1 MTQVVDRTTDR
12 QPEGDAAERPVESYL
27 LPSTAAIAPDG
38 RLSIGGVG
46 VLDLVAHVGTP
57 VFIYDEEHLR
67 RRCRE
72 ATRVFP
78 GGVAYAAK
86 AFLCRA
92 MARLAWEEGMA
103 IDVASGGELEV
114 ALSAGVPA
122 DRLVMHGNNKST
134 DELAR
139 ALSRG
144 VGRIVIDSFDEIER
158 LDRLA
163 PIIGDGRRPKVLIR
177 VNPAVQADTH
187 AAICTGQ
194 AKSKFGFGL
203 TSGAAAEA
211 VERLRRP
218 TSAVRLV
225 GIHAHIGSQLMDL
238 AAPRLVIASL
248 AEFFVPLGLPE
259 LCIGGGLGAAYV
271 GGDQPPSMPH
281 WALAIHQAC
290 AAAGIPR
297 TVQVTAEPGRSI
309 VANAAITCYT
319 AGTIKDLPGVCT
331 YLSVDGGMSDNLR
344 PALYGWGY
352 EAFLPRAT
360 KAPRPRPVTVVGEH
374 CESGDIVVADGHLP
388 EDVHVGD
395 VVATPVTGAYGYS
408 LASNYNKVC
417 RPPVV
422 FVRDGRY
429 RVVVRRETYDDL
441 LRLDTP

>member
-1 MTQVVDRTTDR
+1 MSVADHASEISAS
-12 QPEGDAAERPVESYL
+12 EGSLPRYL
-27 LPSTAAIAPDG
+27 LPDTAAMAPDG
-38 RLSIGGVG
+38 RLAIGGVD
-46 VLDLVAHVGTP
+46 VLQLVAQVGTP

-72 ATRVFP
+72 ACRVFP

-92 MARLAWEEGMA
+92 MARLAWEEGMS

-122 DRLVMHGNNKST
+122 GRLVMHGSNKST

-139 ALSRG
+139 ALSSG
-144 VGRIVIDSFDEIER
+144 VGRIVIDSFDEIDR

-163 PIIGDGRRPKVLIR
+163 PIIGDGHRPAVLVR
-177 VNPAVQADTH
+177 VNPAVHADTH
-187 AAICTGQ
+187 AFINTSQ
-194 AKSKFGFGL
+194 PRSKFGFGL
-203 TSGAAAEA
+203 ASGAAAEA
-211 VERLRRP
+211 VARLSRP
-218 TSAVRLV
+218 SSPVKLV
-225 GIHAHIGSQLMDL
+225 GIHAHVGSQLMDPSGPREAIAAL
-238 AAPRLVIASL
+238 AD
-248 AEFFVPLGLPE
+248 FFVRLGLPE
-259 LCIGGGLGAAYV
+259 LCIGGGLGVPYV
-271 GGDQPPSMPH
+271 DGDQPSSMAH

-290 AAAGIPR
+290 AAARIPR
-297 TVQVTAEPGRSI
+297 TVKVTAEPGRSI
-309 VANAAITCYT
+309 VGPAAITCYT
-319 AGTIKDLPGVCT
+319 VGTIKELPDLCT
-331 YLSVDGGMSDNLR
+331 YVSVDGGMSDNLR

-360 KAPRPRPVTVVGEH
+360 SAPRPRPVTLVGKH
-374 CESGDIVVADGHLP
+374 CESGDIVVPDGRLP
-388 EDVHVGD
+388 ADVHVGD

-422 FVRDGRY
+422 FVRDGQY
-429 RVVVRRETYDDL
+429 RVVVGRETYDDL

>member
-1 MTQVVDRTTDR
+1 MSVVDHASEISAS
-12 QPEGDAAERPVESYL
+12 EGSLPRYL
-27 LPSTAAIAPDG
+27 LPDTAAMAPDG
-38 RLSIGGVG
+38 RLAIGGVD
-46 VLDLVAHVGTP
+46 VLQLVAQVGTP

-72 ATRVFP
+72 ACRVFP

-92 MARLAWEEGMA
+92 MARLAWEEGMS

-122 DRLVMHGNNKST
+122 GRLVMHGSNKST

-139 ALSRG
+139 ALSSG
-144 VGRIVIDSFDEIER
+144 VGRIVIDSFDEIDR

-163 PIIGDGRRPKVLIR
+163 PIIGDGHRPAVLVR
-177 VNPAVQADTH
+177 VNPAVHADTH
-187 AAICTGQ
+187 AFINTSQ
-194 AKSKFGFGL
+194 PRSKFGFGL
-203 TSGAAAEA
+203 ASGAAAEA
-211 VERLRRP
+211 VARLSRP
-218 TSAVRLV
+218 SSPVKLV
-225 GIHAHIGSQLMDL
+225 GIHAHVGSQLMDPSGPREAIAAL
-238 AAPRLVIASL
+238 AD
-248 AEFFVPLGLPE
+248 FFVRLGLPE
-259 LCIGGGLGAAYV
+259 LCIGGGLGVPYV
-271 GGDQPPSMPH
+271 DGDQPSSMAH

-290 AAAGIPR
+290 AAASIPR
-297 TVQVTAEPGRSI
+297 TVKVTAEPGRSI
-309 VANAAITCYT
+309 VGPAAITCYT
-319 AGTIKDLPGVCT
+319 VGTIKELPDLCT
-331 YLSVDGGMSDNLR
+331 YVSVDGGMSDNLR

-360 KAPRPRPVTVVGEH
+360 SAPRPRPVTLVGKH
-374 CESGDIVVADGHLP
+374 CESGDIVVPDGRLP
-388 EDVHVGD
+388 ADVHVGD

-422 FVRDGRY
+422 FVRDGQY